1 MKRTIKPAAVLLSL
15 VLAFSAS
22 AQAAVEGV
30 DYTVLKNRFRNKT
43 HPKSKFWNFSAISAY
58 IAKTLI
64 PSCCHTAKLSRKM
77 FTCVPN
83 TSSGCLKCWAW
94 RGLLQRLTLRV

>member
-1 MKRTIKPAAVLLSL
+1 MKRTTKPAAVLLSL
-15 VLAFSAS
+15 ALAFSAS

-30 DYTVLKNRFRNKT
+30 DYTVLNK
-43 HPKSKFWNFSAISAY
+43 PIPQRDASKIEVLNFSAISAY

-64 PSCCHTAKLSRKM
+64 PSYCHTAKLSRKT

-94 RGLLQRLTLRV
+94 RGLPRRLTLRV